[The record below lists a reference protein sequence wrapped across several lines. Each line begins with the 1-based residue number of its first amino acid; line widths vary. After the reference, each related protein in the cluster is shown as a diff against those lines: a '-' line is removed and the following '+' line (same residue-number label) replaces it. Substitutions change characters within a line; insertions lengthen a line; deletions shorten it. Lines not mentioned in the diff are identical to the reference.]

1 MNRRNFLKLGALFS
15 AAMVVETNPILKAAA
30 KSISHDPNKVV
41 MYMIK
46 KIETGEIYI
55 KAKFGMA
62 LDRTPLNID
71 IWDASSFKVLD
82 IINAENGEA
91 SRKYFWDLYGTAK
104 YPHRPLQMLLY
115 RKASKIMRENN
126 PDINSKSIHSSIS
139 QGKKGKKGGAI
150 RAKQFTPEYIE
161 NQYKILREHTT
172 AETCKKGG
180 RNSRIKLNTDIATC
194 TKCGFTG
201 GKNAMRK
208 WHSIPGGPDKCE
220 KPRKYTEK
228 EATAHLIF
236 AKNGIPNLL
245 ESNRIRKAE
254 FQNREQLLFDNL
266 PDVFRKKEAL
276 EISNEIGIK
285 LNYNYL
291 RNTEKYE
298 KIGFGIWRKVKN

>member
-71 IWDASSFKVLD
+71 IWDANSFKVLD

-104 YPHRPLQMLLY
+104 YPHRSLQMLLY

-161 NQYKILREHTT
+161 NQTKILREHTT
-172 AETCKKGG
+172 TETCKKGG

-254 FQNREQLLFDNL
+254 FQNREQLIFDNL
-266 PDVFRKKEAL
+266 PNVFRKKEAL

-291 RNTEKYE
+291 RNTANYE
-298 KIGFGIWRKVKN
+298 KIGFGIWRKTTK